1 MLRKLS
7 DEEVRVKNLPKN
19 KNGYAIE
26 GDFHPHVGKIVDL
39 DTQKG
44 KTRKVTARKDY
55 VCVMCGLAILKGEQY
70 ESRSAC
76 YDGTWYRSWVC
87 PFCWSGQG
95 TEKMENGE
103 HEPR

>member
-39 DTQKG
+39 DTHW
-44 KTRKVTARKDY
+44 RY
-55 VCVMCGLAILKGEQY
+55 
-70 ESRSAC
+70 
-76 YDGTWYRSWVC
+76 
-87 PFCWSGQG
+87 
-95 TEKMENGE
+95 
-103 HEPR
+103 